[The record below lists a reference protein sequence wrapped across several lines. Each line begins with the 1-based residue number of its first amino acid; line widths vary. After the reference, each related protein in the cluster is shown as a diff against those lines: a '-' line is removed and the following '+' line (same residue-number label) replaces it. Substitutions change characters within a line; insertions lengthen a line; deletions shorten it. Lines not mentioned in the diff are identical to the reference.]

1 MLVSVVVLRGIL
13 HELKRAGISTERALA
28 ECGLSKESLADF
40 RSTVNIET
48 VISVVTKTAAGSS
61 SPALALRL
69 GSRAPEEM
77 LQIVGNMLVTCKTI
91 REALALFQ
99 RYQQL
104 IAEGASF
111 KLTEHDQL
119 AYFTF
124 DCDLPPALVR
134 HCSEYILALVHGIG
148 QHFTHRPDVGPLE
161 IWFQHA
167 APSYAAEYERIFRAP
182 VRFNQPSNSI
192 VFPRALLDAPQLHGD
207 PTMCALYQESAERLL
222 AERTLGTN
230 LANRVRA
237 LLSAEQDLSHI
248 DTLSLAR
255 KVNLTPRAMRRRLS
269 AEGVPLSTLIDEA
282 RCRLACRDLRRP
294 DSCIK
299 QTAELLGFSEPSAFH
314 RAFKRWT
321 GHTPA
326 QYRGQLYANA
336 NSALNS
342 HGVTAQ
348 AS

>member
-1 MLVSVVVLRGIL
+1 MLISVVVLRGIL
-13 HELKRAGISTERALA
+13 HELKRAGIATERALL
-28 ECGLSKESLADF
+28 ECGLSSEGLSDF
-40 RSTVNIET
+40 RSTLRIET
-48 VISVVTKTAAGSS
+48 VVSVVGKTATASGCPS
-61 SPALALRL
+61 LALRL
-69 GSRAPEEM
+69 GSKAPEEM

-91 REALALFQ
+91 REALSLFQ

-104 IAEGASF
+104 VSEGASYEL
-111 KLTEHDQL
+111 KEEGQL

-124 DCDLPPALVR
+124 NCDLSPTLTRYCA
-134 HCSEYILALVHGIG
+134 EYVLALVHGIG
-148 QHFTHRPDVGPLE
+148 MHFTHRPDVAPVE
-161 IWFQHA
+161 VWFQHG
-167 APSYAAEYERIFRAP
+167 APGYVTEYERVFRAP
-182 VRFNQPSNSI
+182 VRFDQASNSI
-192 VFPRALLDAPQLHGD
+192 VFQRSLLDAPQLHGD
-207 PTMCALYQESAERLL
+207 ATMCALYQESAERLL
-222 AERTLGTN
+222 AERSLGAN

-237 LLSAEQDLSHI
+237 LLSAEHDLSEI

-326 QYRGQLYANA
+326 QYRGQLFS
-336 NSALNS
+336 SAHASL
-342 HGVTAQ
+342 GVTAQ